1 MKHTLNEFLNIPTPL
16 VLASQSPRRRQLLT
30 GLGFEFTTVTPS
42 VDEEAVPAVQPFNEY
57 VQTLAVQKARRG
69 LELCAPDSIVIG
81 ADTTVVLN
89 NTVLNKPASATD
101 ATQMLMSLSGKTHT
115 VYTGLAVINGKTNAE
130 YIGYRSTK
138 VTFRTL
144 LADEIAMYVRGGSP
158 LDKAGGYGIQDDFGA
173 VFVESIHGCYYT
185 VVGLPVELLY
195 ALLREMVR
203 KETI

>member
-144 LADEIAMYVRGGSP
+144 LADEIAMYVQGGSP